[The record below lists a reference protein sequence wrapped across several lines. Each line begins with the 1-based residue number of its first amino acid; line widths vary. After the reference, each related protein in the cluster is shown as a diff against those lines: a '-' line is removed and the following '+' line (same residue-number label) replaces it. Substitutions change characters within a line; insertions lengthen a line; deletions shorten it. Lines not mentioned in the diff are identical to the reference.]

1 MSSNAVQNKQ
11 KDNPVK
17 DVERTVDNMVS
28 NFSLHEFL
36 KRLVKYLLEGLAV
49 ALVAYYIPQKKMKL
63 EEIAMISLTAAA
75 TFAILDLWAPTLGTW
90 SRQGAGFG
98 VGAGLVGFPA
108 V

>member
-1 MSSNAVQNKQ
+1 MSNNTVQNKQ
-11 KDNPVK
+11 QPHPVR
-17 DVERTVDNMVS
+17 DVERALDRSFS

-75 TFAILDLWAPTLGTW
+75 TFAILDLWAPSVGSW
-90 SRQGAGFG
+90 SRKGAGFG

>member
-1 MSSNAVQNKQ
+1 MSINNLKQENAVEKVFD
-11 KDNPVK
+11 K
-17 DVERTVDNMVS
+17 TLS
-28 NFSLHEFL
+28 SFSLHEFV
-36 KRLVKYLLEGLAV
+36 KRCVKYLLEGLAV

-75 TFAILDLWAPTLGTW
+75 TFAILDLWAPSVGGW
-90 SRQGAGFG
+90 ARSGAGFG